1 MGVLTCTSARFR
13 LTRLEGRLVVLRWCV
28 HLAYLRPVAT
38 LDRQVRDGVLLAG
51 LDIGEAELNYGS
63 ERPLESGKA

>member
-1 MGVLTCTSARFR
+1 M
-13 LTRLEGRLVVLRWCV
+13 